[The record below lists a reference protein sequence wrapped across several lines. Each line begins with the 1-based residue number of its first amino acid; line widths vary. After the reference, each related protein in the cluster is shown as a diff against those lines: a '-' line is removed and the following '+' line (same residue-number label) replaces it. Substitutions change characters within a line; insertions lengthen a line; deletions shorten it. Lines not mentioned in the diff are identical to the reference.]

1 MKFTSHLILSLGFLL
16 LGTLLADDASR
27 DRIETLIRSLDAGT
41 LAERSRAERQILDL
55 GPEVLSKLPVL
66 ETIESTS
73 VRESLRRIRI
83 QLERRAAKE
92 SSGPSK
98 VTLQGTMRLAEA
110 LQKIREQ
117 TGNRIGIAED
127 QLELRQLSVVVDWDQ
142 ARFWDCLEELRRRH
156 DLEWDCS
163 KDSVAVPM
171 FRRKEASRL
180 PRAVQI
186 VGPFRISI
194 ENVQTRDVIGDSQQ
208 RILRVT
214 ARISAEP
221 RLRPLSLSIAAAEL
235 KVALNS
241 GQPLVP
247 WNPDAK
253 YEHMVS
259 DGGHEVVAIWDFVLP
274 PAAPKSEFAIRGKIR
289 CQIAAATERIV
300 FDQTS
305 LVRGTIRRRGGVSV
319 RLREVTFVPGEA
331 ETLDTE
337 IGATVSYDTGG
348 PAFESHRTWIFHNAV
363 YLETKSGVRTSFTE
377 FETAQQ
383 SDGAIAVDYRWR
395 KLPAPAHQYF
405 FVYEAPTLIID
416 VPIEVDIDKISIDG

>member
-1 MKFTSHLILSLGFLL
+1 
-16 LGTLLADDASR
+16 
-27 DRIETLIRSLDAGT
+27 
-41 LAERSRAERQILDL
+41 
-55 GPEVLSKLPVL
+55 
-66 ETIESTS
+66 
-73 VRESLRRIRI
+73 
-83 QLERRAAKE
+83 
-92 SSGPSK
+92 
-98 VTLQGTMRLAEA
+98 
-110 LQKIREQ
+110 
-117 TGNRIGIAED
+117 
-127 QLELRQLSVVVDWDQ
+127 
-142 ARFWDCLEELRRRH
+142 
-156 DLEWDCS
+156 
-163 KDSVAVPM
+163 
-171 FRRKEASRL
+171 
-180 PRAVQI
+180 
-186 VGPFRISI
+186 
-194 ENVQTRDVIGDSQQ
+194 
-208 RILRVT
+208 
-214 ARISAEP
+214 
-221 RLRPLSLSIAAAEL
+221 
-235 KVALNS
+235 
-241 GQPLVP
+241 
-247 WNPDAK
+247 
-253 YEHMVS
+253 MVS

-274 PAAPKSEFAIRGKIR
+274 PAVPKSDFAIRGKIR